1 MKIQFK
7 SHFYNHGLVPF
18 KFTEEDV
25 KNETMYFRSTWDFI
39 NLNKATSIIC
49 AFYSQLPLEFRSD
62 KALVDTKVHMLF
74 PNMYPCIPGWHLD
87 DVPRTRKDK
96 QPDHVNPIYK
106 SRHCAMIVG
115 DASRTQFMEGNLSLP
130 EYPDGSGKIIY
141 KEWDKR
147 VNTYHNFSHTTVYQ
161 VSSNEIIEFNWQTF
175 HRGMSA
181 THRGWR
187 WFGRVTID
195 SLLEPR
201 NEIRKQANVY
211 TTEDISW

>member
-7 SHFYNHGLVPF
+7 SDFKKYGPIPF
-18 KFTEEDV
+18 EFTENDI

-39 NLNKATSIIC
+39 NSNNPTPIIR
-49 AFYSQLPLEFRSD
+49 AFQSQLPGEFLL
-62 KALVDTKVHMLF
+62 KEALIDVKVHMLF

-87 DVPRTRKDK
+87 DVPRTRVDK

-115 DASRTQFMEGNLSLP
+115 DASRTQFMNGNLSLP
-130 EYPDGSGKIIY
+130 EYPDGSGRVIY

-147 VNTYHNFSHTTVYQ
+147 VNTYHNFGHTWVHQVYP
-161 VSSNEIIEFNWQTF
+161 NWIYEFNWQTF
-175 HRGMSA
+175 HRGMPA

-195 SLLEPR
+195 SELEPR

-211 TTEDISW
+211 TTTDISW